1 MHDRCDEMWL
11 NLSVSTFV
19 LSERGTVVA
28 DTGSVRGT
36 NLNVI
41 SLATGQVT
49 QCAVGAGAGAV
60 EDLSIA
66 GGFYS
71 IAQCIHTGSP
81 GNLSNASAAEQLAG
95 HISGS
100 TWLCRGE

>member
-1 MHDRCDEMWL
+1 MWL

-19 LSERGTVVA
+19 LSEWGTVVA
-28 DTGSVRGT
+28 DTGAISGT
-36 NLNVI
+36 NLNVVR
-41 SLATGQVT
+41 LATGQVT

-66 GGFYS
+66 GGFHG

-81 GNLSNASAAEQLAG
+81 GHLNNARATDKLAG
-95 HISGS
+95 HISGG